1 MTFARP
7 EMLWLLA
14 AVAPLLTWFLFWA
27 WRKRQALIRRFVQER
42 LLGRLTVGLAPG
54 RQKLRLVL
62 LGLAALLILLALA
75 RPQYGYGW
83 EEVRQRGLD
92 IVMAIDTSRSML
104 AADVSPDRLTRAK
117 LAARE
122 LQRLAR
128 ADRLALVAFA
138 GTAFLQCPLT
148 LDDNAFEQSLNLLT
162 PDLLPEGGT
171 ALGPAIL
178 EALNAFK
185 DSGRNHRVIVLFSD
199 GEDHEGDALAA
210 AARAAEEGVKIFT
223 VGVGTATGDRLRQVD
238 EQGRTTYVLDEQNQ
252 PVISRLN
259 AELLRDIARKTG
271 GDYLPLIG
279 ADPMKTLY
287 EARLAPLPRSD
298 LSARWSRQY
307 HERFQWPLG
316 LAFLLLV
323 IEMILVP
330 RRRDAPPVQTAGPAA
345 VPPVAAAR
353 RPRPTAVT
361 ALLLLA
367 LWPAPARADRA
378 LRDYERGLYRAA
390 EQEYQRRLKDRP
402 DDARLHYN
410 AGTAAYAAGEYA
422 RATNHLEAATRT
434 NDPEL
439 LQRVYYNLGNALYRL
454 GEQAPAPPLTLTN
467 WQQALQHYDS
477 ALQLNPDD
485 ADARFNRELVQA
497 RLEELQ
503 RQLAQQPQPQSQPPP
518 SAAPQDQPQSDR
530 SQPGSGQSESQ
541 NQPAPR
547 PPPQP
552 DKPPAQPQPPEP
564 APQPNKPSS
573 APRDTPSPQ
582 PQPQPEPQPGQA
594 GAEPRPEK
602 QDGQAGEKPAAANAP
617 AKADTP
623 GNETGAG
630 VASAVVPG
638 QMTPEQAR
646 QLLEAA
652 RLDEKAWQP
661 LPPRD
666 PRRLNRPRRD
676 W

>member
-14 AVAPLLTWFLFWA
+14 AVAPLLTWFLVWA
-27 WRKRQALIRRFVQER
+27 WRKRRALIRGFVQER
-42 LLGRLTVGLAPG
+42 LLPRLTVGLAPG

-92 IVMAIDTSRSML
+92 IVIAVDTSRSML

-122 LQRLAR
+122 LQRLAQ

-178 EALNAFK
+178 EALQAFK

-238 EQGRTTYVLDEQNQ
+238 EQGRTTYVLDEHNQ
-252 PVISRLN
+252 PVVSRLN
-259 AELLRDIARKTG
+259 AELLRDLARKTG

-287 EARLAPLPRSD
+287 EARLAALPRSD
-298 LSARWSRQY
+298 LTARWARQY

-323 IEMILVP
+323 VEMCLVP
-330 RRRDAPPVQTAGPAA
+330 RRREAPPGQTAGPVAA
-345 VPPVAAAR
+345 PPVAAAR

-361 ALLLLA
+361 ALLVLA
-367 LWPAPARADRA
+367 LGPAPARADRA

-390 EQEYQRRLKDRP
+390 EKEYQRRLQDRP

-410 AGTAAYAAGEYA
+410 AGTAAYAAGEYT
-422 RATNHLEAATRT
+422 RATNHLDAATRT

-477 ALQLNPDD
+477 ALQLDPED
-485 ADARFNRELVQA
+485 ADARFNREFVQA
-497 RLEELQ
+497 RLEDLQ
-503 RQLAQQPQPQSQPPP
+503 RQLAQQPPPQSQPPP
-518 SAAPQDQPQSDR
+518 SATPQEQPQSDR
-530 SQPGSGQSESQ
+530 SQSGSGQSESP
-541 NQPAPR
+541 NQPAPQ
-547 PPPQP
+547 PQP
-552 DKPPAQPQPPEP
+552 DEPPAQPEPPEP
-564 APQPNKPSS
+564 TPQPSEPQT

-582 PQPQPEPQPGQA
+582 SLPQPEPPSEQT

-602 QDGQAGEKPAAANAP
+602 QDGQAGEKPAAAAAP
-617 AKADTP
+617 AKSDTP
-623 GNETGAG
+623 DNETGAG
-630 VASAVVPG
+630 AASAAVSG
-638 QMTPEQAR
+638 QMTPEQAL

-666 PRRLNRPRRD
+666 PRRLNRSRRD

>member
-14 AVAPLLTWFLFWA
+14 AVAPLLTWFLVWA
-27 WRKRQALIRRFVQER
+27 WRKRQALIRRFIQER
-42 LLGRLTVGLAPG
+42 LLARLTVGLAPG

-92 IVMAIDTSRSML
+92 IVIAMDTSRSML
-104 AADVSPDRLTRAK
+104 AADVAPDRLTRAK

-138 GTAFLQCPLT
+138 GSAFLQCPLT

-178 EALNAFK
+178 EALKAFK

-199 GEDHEGDALAA
+199 GEDHEGDAPAA

-238 EQGRTTYVLDEQNQ
+238 EQGRTTYVLDEHNQ
-252 PVISRLN
+252 PVVSRLN

-287 EARLAPLPRSD
+287 EARLAELPRSD
-298 LSARWSRQY
+298 LSARWARQY

-316 LAFLLLV
+316 LALLLLV
-323 IEMILVP
+323 AEMLLAP
-330 RRRDAPPVQTAGPAA
+330 RRRDAPTARTAAPAA
-345 VPPVAAAR
+345 APPVAAR
-353 RPRPTAVT
+353 RTRTPAVT

-390 EQEYQRRLKDRP
+390 EQEYERRLKERP

-410 AGTAAYAAGEYA
+410 AGTAAYAAGEYD
-422 RATNHLEAATRT
+422 RATNHLDAATRT

-454 GEQAPAPPLTLTN
+454 GEQAPAPPLILTN

-477 ALQLNPDD
+477 ALELNPDD

-503 RQLAQQPQPQSQPPP
+503 RQLAQQPQPQKQPP
-518 SAAPQDQPQSDR
+518 SSTPQDQPQSDR
-530 SQPGSGQSESQ
+530 SQSGSGQSEPQ
-541 NQPAPR
+541 NQPAPQ
-547 PPPQP
+547 PQP
-552 DKPPAQPQPPEP
+552 DKPPEPPQPSPEP
-564 APQPNKPSS
+564 TPQPDQPPS
-573 APRDTPSPQ
+573 APRDKSSPQ
-582 PQPQPEPQPGQA
+582 PQTQPESQPGQS
-594 GAEPRPEK
+594 GAEPRPQK
-602 QDGQAGEKPAAANAP
+602 QDGQAGEKPAAAAAP
-617 AKADTP
+617 AKADKP
-623 GNETGAG
+623 DDETGAG
-630 VASAVVPG
+630 AASAAGSG

-666 PRRLNRPRRD
+666 PGRLNRSRRD